1 MRPARDMLPGTKTSM
16 VLRTIRGKQNGALTM
31 NMR

>member
-1 MRPARDMLPGTKTSM
+1 MLPGTKTSM
-16 VLRTIRGKQNGALTM
+16 FLRTIRGKQNGALTI

>member
-1 MRPARDMLPGTKTSM
+1 MPPGAKTSM
-16 VLRTIRGKQNGALTM
+16 VLRTIRGKQNGALTI